1 MVLLRIDFL
10 ALQNC
15 EFSLSGQRGVFA
27 FCTLYFSSSL
37 ESTVI
42 YFCDKAVTTGGSHCW
57 DEFGCQGYT
66 VSAEKHVLSAAQ
78 QKAAPDRCLMLPAL
92 EVSFQLSRITE
103 PLLGCRGCCA
113 CRMDH
118 FKWKLFPEVPLRWE
132 SERCVSVHPALP
144 LCPG

>member
-1 MVLLRIDFL
+1 MVLLRTDLL

-15 EFSLSGQRGVFA
+15 EFSLSGQRGVFV

-66 VSAEKHVLSAAQ
+66 VSAEKHVLSTAQ
-78 QKAAPDRCLMLPAL
+78 QKAAPDRCLMLPG
-92 EVSFQLSRITE
+92 
-103 PLLGCRGCCA
+103 LGSVFSA
-113 CRMDH
+113 EQDH
-118 FKWKLFPEVPLRWE
+118 RAF
-132 SERCVSVHPALP
+132 AGLP
-144 LCPG
+144 WVLCLQDGSLQVEIIP